1 MNTLKSNILETYKVA
16 VDCLED
22 SGSNS
27 YDKNEMKG
35 KANELVSCTR

>member
-27 YDKNEMKG
+27 YDENEMKE

>member
-27 YDKNEMKG
+27 YDKYEMKE